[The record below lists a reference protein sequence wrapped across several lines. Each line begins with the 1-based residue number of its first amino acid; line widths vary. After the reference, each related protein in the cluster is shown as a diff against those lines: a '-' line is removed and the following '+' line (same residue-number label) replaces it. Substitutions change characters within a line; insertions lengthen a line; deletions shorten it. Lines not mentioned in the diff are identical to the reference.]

1 MKADQI
7 RNYAENTHAAASNVF
22 RLSQTLLQWAR
33 LQIGRVDYEP
43 ERLNIREIMTDIM
56 DVYANISRRKS
67 ISVTLPDRDGWVF
80 ADQGMTETILRNLI
94 NNAIKFTHRGGLVEL
109 VIDETDSEVLVSVK
123 DNGVGMSPAQ
133 VTIFNEQCLF
143 DGTDGTAGESGTG
156 LGLSISKEMIEK
168 NGGRITVQS
177 QEGLGTTF
185 SFSLKRST
193 P

>member
-1 MKADQI
+1 M
-7 RNYAENTHAAASNVF
+7 F

-133 VTIFNEQCLF
+133 VTIFNEHCLF